1 MKYNFLTIIFLSVSA
16 VLFGQRNTES
26 YFNAGIGISNWGI
39 PLYASFEKPVASD
52 INLGG
57 GASFQTVSRSVSY
70 SSGRTTWRHT
80 AVGLE
85 AIGLYYADRVL
96 ALPSDFDVY
105 GGLGLGFFFWDTSFK
120 DGPNG
125 FNESYDG
132 PASSGLGLRGF
143 VGARYHMNSNLAL
156 NLELGGGSVIS
167 GGRFGLSWRL

>member
-1 MKYNFLTIIFLSVSA
+1 MKNIILILPFFCLSSI
-16 VLFGQRNTES
+16 LMGQRNTES

-57 GASFQTVSRSVSY
+57 GVSFQTVNRN
-70 SSGRTTWRHT
+70 RWRHT
-80 AVGLE
+80 AFGLE

-105 GGLGLGFFFWDTSFK
+105 GGLGLGFYFWDHDWK
-120 DGPNG
+120 DNRT
-125 FNESYDG
+125 FYEDYDG
-132 PASSGLGLRGF
+132 PASSGLNLRGF
-143 VGARYHMNSNLAL
+143 VGARYHMNSKLAL